1 MPTWLASPPIVDVW
15 QHERAKGILGLICGQ
30 CPPLRRCNGRCG
42 AAGCAGG
49 SADRCTACR
58 CEHRWFETGCAED
71 GCNALI
77 ISAESGHEHFS
88 GVRRWVASAPVIDG
102 RHGIVLKPA
111 RGFDFGLDYED
122 VTLGLEATWFVPL
135 RSRHDPGMG

>member
-1 MPTWLASPPIVDVW
+1 MRWRISRSV
-15 QHERAKGILGLICGQ
+15 HRM
-30 CPPLRRCNGRCG
+30 PLRTSVVRGR
-42 AAGCAGG
+42 
-49 SADRCTACR
+49 
-58 CEHRWFETGCAED
+58 CAED

-77 ISAESGHEHFS
+77 ISAEGGREHFP

-122 VTLGLEATWFVPL
+122 VTLGPEATWFVPL